1 MTIMPKVSVITPV
14 YNGESYIDTAINSLL
29 SQTLQDWELIVVDDG
44 STDSTP
50 QILEKFKDQRIRIIR
65 QQNAGEAR
73 ARNVGLHNVTGE
85 YVALLDADDFYFP
98 TALEELSAFLDS
110 HPQYDVVYSDGQIC
124 DEQDRFLMTLTEVR
138 PGIYTGKIL
147 EKVVISSSVV
157 TVPVCTMTRQSKI
170 LEHCVRFDPN
180 LVIGPDWDFW
190 IQLAV
195 HVNFGY
201 LNKITCKYRIH
212 TANISRTTASE
223 KRKKDQI
230 YRRMKIMNA
239 EWFDRLSSGTQEL
252 FFLDLLT
259 NTLAGDSAS
268 QQQILQS
275 ARFAGIAVSKR
286 ADLWR
291 MVGIDAL
298 KNGTDPVEV
307 QSYLEESLKLKPAD
321 YKTRTLISTL
331 RFSRPMTL
339 MLVNLWHKFL
349 QILKK
354 GTSLGDSRSVRL
366 QKLLGLQ

>member
-1 MTIMPKVSVITPV
+1 MPKVSVITPV
-14 YNGESYIDTAINSLL
+14 YNGQSYIDTAINGLL

-50 QILEKFKDQRIRIIR
+50 QILEKFTDQRIRIIK
-65 QQNAGEAR
+65 QQNGGEAR

-85 YVALLDADDFYFP
+85 YVAFLDADDFYFP

-110 HPQYDVVYSDGQIC
+110 RPQYDVVYSDGQIC
-124 DEQDRFLMTLTEVR
+124 DEQDRFLMTLTDVR

-147 EKVVISSSVV
+147 EKVIISSSVV

-170 LEHCVRFDPN
+170 LEHSVRFDPN

-195 HVNFGY
+195 HANFGY
-201 LNKITCKYRIH
+201 LNKITCRYRVH
-212 TANISRTTASE
+212 TTNITRTTASE

-239 EWFDRLSSGTQEL
+239 EWFGRLSPATQEL

-259 NTLAGDSAS
+259 VTLSGDSVS

-275 ARFAGIAVSKR
+275 PQFAGMAVSKR

-298 KNGTDPVEV
+298 KNGGDPAEV
-307 QSYLEESLKLKPAD
+307 RSYLEESLKLNPSD
-321 YKTRTLISTL
+321 RKTRILISTL
-331 RFSRPMTL
+331 SVGRPVALAFVTA
-339 MLVNLWHKFL
+339 WHRFL
-349 QILKK
+349 QIVKK
-354 GTSLGDSRSVRL
+354 AASVGDSRSVRL
-366 QKLLGLQ
+366 QKLLGIQ

>member
-1 MTIMPKVSVITPV
+1 MPKVTVITPV
-14 YNGESYIDTAINSLL
+14 YNGQSYIDTAINSLL

-50 QILEKFKDQRIRIIR
+50 QILEKFTDSRIRVIR

-73 ARNVGLHNVTGE
+73 ARNVGLQNVTGE
-85 YVALLDADDFYFP
+85 YVALLDADDSYLP

-110 HPQYDVVYSDGQIC
+110 YPQFDVVYSDGQIC
-124 DEQDRFLMTLTEVR
+124 DEQDRFLMTLTDVR
-138 PGIYTGKIL
+138 PGIYTGEIL

-170 LEHCVRFDPN
+170 LEHSVRFDPN

-212 TANISRTTASE
+212 TTNITRTTASE

-239 EWFDRLSSGTQEL
+239 EWFVRLSPATQEL

-259 NTLAGDSAS
+259 VTLSGDSVS
-268 QQQILQS
+268 QQEILHSPQFGGM
-275 ARFAGIAVSKR
+275 APSKR

-298 KNGTDPVEV
+298 KNGEDPAAVK
-307 QSYLEESLKLKPAD
+307 SYLAESLRLNPSD
-321 YKTRTLISTL
+321 RKTGLLLSTL
-331 RFSRPMTL
+331 SIGRPVALAFVTA
-339 MLVNLWHKFL
+339 WHGFL
-349 QILKK
+349 QVAKK
-354 GTSLGDSRSVRL
+354 ATSVGDSRSGRL
-366 QKLLGLQ
+366 QKLLGIH